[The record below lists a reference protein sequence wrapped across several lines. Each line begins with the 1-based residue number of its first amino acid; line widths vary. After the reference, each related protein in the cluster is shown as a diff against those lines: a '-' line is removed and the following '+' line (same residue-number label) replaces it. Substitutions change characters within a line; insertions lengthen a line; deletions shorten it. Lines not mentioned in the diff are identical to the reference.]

1 MFEFRF
7 PSYIIRDPQ
16 LIKRLC
22 VKEFESFSEHRE
34 MIPTDTDPIMGK
46 SLFFM
51 KGNDWK
57 DMRATMSP
65 AFTGEN

>member
-7 PSYIIRDPQ
+7 PSYFVRCPT
-16 LIKRLC
+16 LIKRLS

-34 MIPTDTDPIMGK
+34 MFPTDTDPIMGK

-51 KGNDWK
+51 KGQDWK

-65 AFTGEN
+65 AFTGK